1 MTPLMNHFQLFYTTK
16 QHHIPMTDN
25 NLDFD
30 LDAFMKALRA
40 ANAEDLKNRI
50 VTRTEEILKSHGIN
64 DSQLKH
70 VDVDVSDYLRD
81 DDGTKN

>member
-1 MTPLMNHFQLFYTTK
+1 
-16 QHHIPMTDN
+16 MTDN